1 LVLKPEA
8 EPERGPSRDPA
19 LAARLPNAN
28 ARVARAH
35 WLPAPVP
42 LNMDKYRKVDKPKS
56 TEAAAEDEIRVTA
69 VGSVSAYISRAAKV
83 FNELEKPKVVIR
95 ATGGA
100 LTKAVTLTEVIKRR
114 FKGLHQITSLG
125 SVEIVDEYEPLEEGL
140 DRVTDTRTVSV
151 LDITLSKEALDS
163 SDKGYQPPIDEALV
177 TDFDP
182 EQVGKGRGR
191 GKGRGKGKGKGEK
204 GKGKSKDKG
213 DSAPKGKDKGKG
225 KAAESS
231 SKGKGKDKGKD
242 ASEPKGKGKG
252 KDKGKDASEP
262 KGKGKSKGKGKDEPS
277 KGNSKDT
284 YDKGKS
290 KSKGYGKYD
299 SYGDDS
305 YDSYGYGKSS
315 SKGKKGKSSSYGDDS
330 YGYGKS
336 GGKGKSKSYDDSYGY
351 GKSGGKGKSKSYD
364 DSYGYG
370 KSGGKGKSKSSGY
383 GY

>member
-1 LVLKPEA
+1 
-8 EPERGPSRDPA
+8 
-19 LAARLPNAN
+19 
-28 ARVARAH
+28 
-35 WLPAPVP
+35 
-42 LNMDKYRKVDKPKS
+42 MDKYRKVDKPKS

-69 VGSVSAYISRAAKV
+69 VGSVSAYVSRAAKV

-95 ATGGA
+95 ATGSA

-114 FKGLHQITSLG
+114 FKGLHQITSCG

-204 GKGKSKDKG
+204 GKGKSKSKG

-242 ASEPKGKGKG
+242 ASEPKGKGK
-252 KDKGKDASEP
+252 
-262 KGKGKSKGKGKDEPS
+262 SKGKGKDEPS
-277 KGNSKDT
+277 KGKSKDT